1 MRTSSAL
8 CCLDPT
14 NPLLSQAVTTFE
26 QALESQSVPGS
37 NLKGSVDGANWCFL
51 LPSLELG
58 RVLAVGCPAPSSLAT
73 LSKLGDEVLVW
84 ADDERRFREILAKR
98 SLRNVSTLSADPGRA
113 LPLPD
118 DDVDIVVLAEPCRAR
133 SDDDRYEL
141 GRVLK
146 PAGLVYAESRLPLAR
161 HRGRRGAGPPLDGPP
176 GREVLWAAPAWG
188 ELRFAAPAG
197 DGAATAY
204 LEKRFLKPLLR
215 RRLLKAPGMVAA
227 RTPLANRVVRR
238 RATVVRE
245 AVESPLTA
253 PPAYIR
259 AIASEARVAI
269 EGLRWAFAAPGAYS
283 SQKALF
289 FLFDDRATEPRCV
302 VKITRDGRHNPRL
315 ENEWQ
320 ALRLLQ
326 ERGIGDERTRPSPL
340 FYGHHAGLAIVGETA
355 VVGRPFLERTQASHG
370 CPHAR
375 QVVEWLLDLGVST
388 AHPASDPSLVV
399 GRLRALLARF
409 EDLYRPDGETT
420 ALLES
425 QLAMLAANAD
435 DMRLVFQHGDPGPW
449 NLVVTADGEP
459 GFLDWEAADPDG
471 MPLWDLFHFLR
482 SFGLAV
488 SQKAGTRDPNESFAD
503 QVLAT
508 SGLNRLLVET
518 ARRFCHETGFSTR
531 LVEPLF
537 YLCWVHRAVKEAS
550 RLTEEELQSGRYVNL
565 LRVAV
570 TRRDAPGLQRLFSPP
585 VGV

>member
-1 MRTSSAL
+1 
-8 CCLDPT
+8 
-14 NPLLSQAVTTFE
+14 VTTFE

-84 ADDERRFREILAKR
+84 ADDERRFREILANR
-98 SLRNVSTLSADPGRA
+98 SLRNVTTLSADPGGA

-118 DDVDIVVLAEPCRAR
+118 DDVDIVVFAEPWRER
-133 SDDDRYEL
+133 TGDDRNEL

-161 HRGRRGAGPPLDGPP
+161 HRGSRGAGPQLDNTP
-176 GREVLWAAPAWG
+176 GRVLLWAAPAWG

-204 LEKRFLKPLLR
+204 LEERFLKPFLR
-215 RRLLKAPGMVAA
+215 RRLLKRPGMVAA

-238 RATVVRE
+238 RASIVTQ

-283 SQKALF
+283 TQKALF
-289 FLFDDRATEPRCV
+289 FLFEDRATEPRCV

-340 FYGHHAGLAIVGETA
+340 FFGHHAGLAIVGETA
-355 VVGRPFLERTQASHG
+355 VVGRPFLERTQGSHG

-375 QVVEWLLDLGVST
+375 QVVQWLLDLGVST

-420 ALLES
+420 ALLEA

-435 DMRLVFQHGDPGPW
+435 DVRLVFQHGDPGPW
-449 NLVVTADGEP
+449 NVVVTADGEP

-518 ARRFCHETGFSTR
+518 VRRFCHATGFSTR

-585 VGV
+585 AGV

>member
-98 SLRNVSTLSADPGRA
+98 SLTNVSTLSADPGGA

-118 DDVDIVVLAEPCRAR
+118 DDVDIVVLAEPWRER
-133 SDDDRYEL
+133 SDDDRNEL

-161 HRGRRGAGPPLDGPP
+161 HRGRGSAGPPLDSPP
-176 GREVLWAAPAWG
+176 GRELLWAAPAWG

-238 RATVVRE
+238 RATIVRE
-245 AVESPLTA
+245 AVEGPLTA

-320 ALRLLQ
+320 ALGLLQ

-340 FYGHHAGLAIVGETA
+340 FFGHHAGLAIVGETA

-370 CPHAR
+370 CPNAR
-375 QVVEWLLDLGVST
+375 QVVQWLLDLGVST

-420 ALLES
+420 ALLEA

-435 DMRLVFQHGDPGPW
+435 DVRLVFQHGDPGPW
-449 NLVVTADGEP
+449 NVVVTADGEP

-585 VGV
+585 AGV